1 MNKKSILYKTLSR
14 ALSVKRQHNGRGVAM
29 FTDWLEAHVPAHLQ
43 ERISYDDAGNLHI
56 DARVDATNRTLFVAH
71 VDTVHRD
78 EGANKIRKTAGKWY
92 ADGAALG
99 ADDGAGVAILMHLL
113 CGGVPAYYVFTQGEE
128 CGGIG
133 ARAMSA
139 DTALLSQFDRAIAF
153 DRRGIDSVITH
164 QGYGRCCSDTFA
176 QALADSLSSGDV
188 LMYLGDDSG
197 IYTDTAEFV
206 DVIPECT
213 NISVG
218 YMYEHSDREELN
230 IHHFTALADAVL
242 TLPWDTLP
250 TERDPSVRESKW
262 DSYDYAYAMPS
273 GAWTKD
279 WWKTYKDEY
288 TMEMQVEDAIID
300 AQVGIFEPLVEL
312 MAECIY
318 PDDPALAK
326 RSIRKSM
333 LTDELLED
341 ALHMLKAYDADTVLL
356 TLYDNA
362 YTDM

>member
-1 MNKKSILYKTLSR
+1 
-14 ALSVKRQHNGRGVAM
+14 
-29 FTDWLEAHVPAHLQ
+29 
-43 ERISYDDAGNLHI
+43 
-56 DARVDATNRTLFVAH
+56 
-71 VDTVHRD
+71 
-78 EGANKIRKTAGKWY
+78 
-92 ADGAALG
+92 
-99 ADDGAGVAILMHLL
+99 
-113 CGGVPAYYVFTQGEE
+113 
-128 CGGIG
+128 
-133 ARAMSA
+133 
-139 DTALLSQFDRAIAF
+139 
-153 DRRGIDSVITH
+153 
-164 QGYGRCCSDTFA
+164 
-176 QALADSLSSGDV
+176 
-188 LMYLGDDSG
+188 
-197 IYTDTAEFV
+197 
-206 DVIPECT
+206 
-213 NISVG
+213 
-218 YMYEHSDREELN
+218 
-230 IHHFTALADAVL
+230 
-242 TLPWDTLP
+242 
-250 TERDPSVRESKW
+250 
-262 DSYDYAYAMPS
+262 MPS